1 MRFDAVNRRVHST
14 IHDLAHQG
22 ASAGDL
28 ANILFAYAL
37 NIAYDTQGRQQVA
50 DRLRRLTEA
59 FEGGAGKNFAEIA
72 ELIPTPRDPSPS
84 RASERARAA

>member
-22 ASAGDL
+22 ASAEDM

-37 NIAYDTQGRQQVA
+37 NIAYDTQGRAAVA

-59 FEGGAGKNFAEIA
+59 FESGAGKNFAEIA

-84 RASERARAA
+84 RARERRAA